1 MHEHIIRYRGLG
13 ENDGGAGVDQSTA
26 AAGTGRVGASAA
38 ELARLD
44 AVTVRAT
51 VAVAVTVTA
60 ADLARSTPC
69 AGWTL
74 ADLLAHMTVQ
84 HEGFAAAARGN
95 GADLRH
101 WQPRAF
107 GTAEELVAA
116 YAAAADQVIDAFAAD
131 GVADRAFD
139 LPEISFPGPFPAR
152 QAIAFHLVDYVAHG
166 WDLARSLG
174 LGYDLEPAVLDAAL
188 LIARSVPAGEQR
200 LQPGAAFAP
209 RIETP
214 ATAPLAQILALLGRH
229 PAWPQ
234 PS

>member
-1 MHEHIIRYRGLG
+1 MNG
-13 ENDGGAGVDQSTA
+13 DGGVSKVAKVQ
-26 AAGTGRVGASAA
+26 
-38 ELARLD
+38 ELVRLD
-44 AVTVRAT
+44 AAVVRASVE
-51 VAVAVTVTA
+51 VAAGVRE
-60 ADLARSTPC
+60 ADLGRATPC
-69 AGWTL
+69 AGWTI
-74 ADLLAHMTVQ
+74 ADLLAHMAVQ
-84 HEGFAAAARGN
+84 HEGFAAAAMGE
-95 GADLRH
+95 GGDLSR
-101 WQPRAF
+101 WQPHAYE
-107 GTAEELVAA
+107 TAEALVTAH
-116 YAAAADQVIDAFAAD
+116 AAAADQVIEAFGAD
-131 GVADRAFD
+131 GVADRSFV
-139 LPEISFPGPFPAR
+139 LPEVSIPGPIPAR
-152 QAIAFHLVDYVAHG
+152 LAIGFHLVDYVAHG